1 MELNESHK
9 NILKYLKWLVEDDVI
24 TLRDIGNV
32 VWLDHP
38 QKVQD
43 KLNQLEREKYISRNP
58 FTWGYQVLRD
68 FIDENVFY
76 IPFFWFAQCG
86 NAWKSIID
94 EYPRKKLPLKKE
106 LIQNEPS
113 NYFITRAKWDSM
125 EPLIQNW
132 CFVLIKIQNWFHSD
146 DKVLIVHNGQP
157 KIKQIKEEWGKKF
170 LISLNKEFKNFEIEG
185 YDETHIVWVV
195 KEVFWK
201 NTYQI

>member
-1 MELNESHK
+1 MKINEYHK
-9 NILKYLKWLVEDDVI
+9 NILKFLSWLTEDDAI

-43 KLNQLEREKYISRNP
+43 KLNQLESEKYISRNP
-58 FTWGYQVLRD
+58 FTWWYQVLRD
-68 FIDENVFY
+68 FIDENIFY

-94 EYPRKKLPLKKE
+94 EYPRKKLPLSKE
-106 LIQNEPS
+106 LIQNEPA

-132 CFVLIKIQNWFHSD
+132 SFVLIKVQNWFNSD

-157 KIKQIKEEWGKKF
+157 KIKQIKEEWGKKM
-170 LISLNKEFKNFEIEG
+170 LISLNKEFKNFEIED
-185 YDETHIVWVV
+185 YDETNIVWVV